1 MAVDVLGKY
10 HDDKIIVTV
19 FRNFTNKQTNNKQD
33 LAGVSYVT

>member
-19 FRNFTNKQTNNKQD
+19 FRNFTNKQTNKQD